1 MKNKMTTEEKNAKK
15 LALIEERKQKKAERK
30 AKREA
35 KRAALLEKKRAKM
48 ELKKQKRAEKKAKQL
63 AKIEKQKARK
73 AALREKKRLAREKK
87 RAAEKAMKLKLKAKN
102 KKQKTIVKVDKT
114 KNTDVID
121 IKSAARTIK
130 SAMNDLAKEFAS
142 LDADSISKK
151 AKKIASLGYD
161 VEVTDGK
168 VIVRFIDEVS
178 KKAKNITQ
186 TNDVVEPEV
195 VEQPK
200 ENEEDEPKV
209 EMIPAGDLL
218 ETDGQVND
226 AEIAHVRIEADDFQ
240 LGEINDETTIDNED
254 DEFVDEDDTIS
265 DSRDETDI
273 DLIESRREFF
283 ANAADFGEDID
294 N

>member
-1 MKNKMTTEEKNAKK
+1 MKKNKMTKEEKNAKK
-15 LALIEERKQKKAERK
+15 LALIEERKQKRAEKK

-35 KRAALLEKKRAKM
+35 KRAAQLEKKRAKM
-48 ELKKQKRAEKKAKQL
+48 ELKKQKQAEKKAKKQ
-63 AKIEKQKARK
+63 AKIEKEKARK
-73 AALREKKRLAREKK
+73 AAIREKKRLAREKK
-87 RAAEKAMKLKLKAKN
+87 RAAEKVMKLKLKAKN
-102 KKQKTIVKVDKT
+102 KKQKTIVKIDKT
-114 KNTDVID
+114 KNADVID
-121 IKSAARTIK
+121 IKSAAKTIK
-130 SAMNDLAKEFAS
+130 SAMNSLAKEFAS
-142 LDADSISKK
+142 FDSDTISKK

-161 VEVTDGK
+161 VEVADGK

-218 ETDGQVND
+218 GTDGQVNE
-226 AEIAHVRIEADDFQ
+226 AEVANVEVDD
-240 LGEINDETTIDNED
+240 ENVSSNDETAED
-254 DEFVDEDDTIS
+254 YFADEDEDDTIS
-265 DSRDETDI
+265 DSRDETDD
-273 DLIESRREFF
+273 DLIESRRDFF